1 MDTNARQLP
10 LIRVMAE
17 GLLDYLTA
25 DTLRELYD
33 HGSCQHLGSPEW
45 LTAVAADNLRDAAIR
60 FIGELSGRR
69 KWRCGTRSSTP
80 REFAPPNFTYGPPS
94 SPLAGCV

>member
-33 HGSCQHLGSPEW
+33 HGSYQHLGSPEW

-60 FIGELSGRR
+60 FIGELRQAEVEMR
-69 KWRCGTRSSTP
+69 NK
-80 REFAPPNFTYGPPS
+80 ELDA
-94 SPLAGCV
+94 